1 MSCGSFLNPY
11 SRCIKSNMQRNRQQ
25 ERLRNLREQPE
36 EDPSAQREQ
45 HKPDTLAV
53 QPVILQMRHSEQEGC
68 KENSAADIDDS
79 RGMELPKTRM
89 LRENGQNQPPESNLF
104 KDREAQHEVDCII
117 SACWIIAGGSG
128 DDQIHKQYDKEQRKH
143 PHYILWSVEG
153 VTVAPEKTSSN
164 HGSSPII
171 NRIPFLRF
179 RDNPEYPLEDS
190 V

>member
-1 MSCGSFLNPY
+1 
-11 SRCIKSNMQRNRQQ
+11 
-25 ERLRNLREQPE
+25 
-36 EDPSAQREQ
+36 
-45 HKPDTLAV
+45 
-53 QPVILQMRHSEQEGC
+53 
-68 KENSAADIDDS
+68 
-79 RGMELPKTRM
+79 M
-89 LRENGQNQPPESNLF
+89 LRENGQNQPPEGNLF
-104 KDREAQHEVDCII
+104 KDREAQHEVDRII
-117 SACWIIAGGSG
+117 CAHWIIAGGSG

-143 PHYILWSVEG
+143 SHYILWSVEG